1 MNLDKLLEAGGIAL
15 LSGIVSAIVAVIT
28 NRVSKSQERR
38 NERLKA
44 IDEQTV
50 PKKYEA
56 LTALY
61 GTLVD
66 CYMAVDQLILTV
78 RTQAAL
84 NIDDESWIRF
94 REKFMALEHAHEYAR
109 LYISETTCEI
119 PLLRLMTDF
128 YKLSVI
134 ASAGTI
140 EHIRGEYAEMEAELD
155 VVTTD
160 IKNMER
166 RDKNL
171 VRRLKKMPVE
181 EREPRLQSL
190 KQLREERR
198 GMMTRAARTRQ
209 SIDVLKVRLEPTPE
223 SMTILESARQVN
235 KESIDKHYEQVL
247 KCLRSML
254 NVT

>member
-1 MNLDKLLEAGGIAL
+1 
-15 LSGIVSAIVAVIT
+15 
-28 NRVSKSQERR
+28 
-38 NERLKA
+38 
-44 IDEQTV
+44 
-50 PKKYEA
+50 
-56 LTALY
+56 
-61 GTLVD
+61 
-66 CYMAVDQLILTV
+66 
-78 RTQAAL
+78 
-84 NIDDESWIRF
+84 
-94 REKFMALEHAHEYAR
+94 
-109 LYISETTCEI
+109 
-119 PLLRLMTDF
+119 MTDF